1 MLKLKNLKCE
11 YLINPIGIG
20 TIKPRFSWIIESD
33 KRNVVQTSYEIH
45 VTKDKDFKNLLWS
58 SGVVESDASAHV
70 YYEGPELKSTS
81 RYYYK
86 VKISDNH
93 GETSDFSKVGFF
105 ETTLF
110 TSDEWKARFITAD
123 GMEDG
128 KNSKGTLLRKEFD
141 ISKEIESARVYA
153 TALGMYELHLNGNRV
168 GDALFTPG
176 WTAYNKRLQFQTYD
190 VTDMLLNGSNA
201 IGAVL
206 GAGWYKGDLAGW
218 IGRRNVYGDKTALLF
233 QMKIRFKDGSESVIV
248 SGDGWKASDGPI
260 LYSELYHGE
269 TYDARLEKEGW
280 DKAGYDDLAWEN
292 AQYVDFDFKRLVPQD
307 GIYVR
312 RQETLKAKALFTTPK
327 GERVLDFGQNLAG
340 WVKFTVSGN
349 PGDKVVLKHA
359 EVLDKDGNFYI
370 ENMRAAKVRI
380 EYILKGQG
388 EETFEPHFTFQGFR
402 YVMIEEF
409 PGNPSLENFEAVAMH
424 SDMEQTGT
432 FSCSNELINQLNH
445 NILWGLK
452 GNFIDIPTDC
462 PQRDE
467 RLGWTGDAQVFISTA
482 NFLMDTALFYRKW
495 LRDLKAE
502 QLENGGV
509 PFVIPDVLSNNLQ
522 NDKIIKEEH
531 SATGW
536 ADAAVI
542 CPWTVYQSYGDVEV
556 LKEQYETMEKW
567 LVYIKARAKDGLIWD
582 TGFHFGDWVAL
593 DAKEGAYIGA
603 TPTDLIA
610 TAYYAFSTKL
620 TAQTAR
626 VLGKLDDALE
636 YDCLYDRI
644 VRAFHDEFYTPRGRL
659 AAKTQT
665 AHILSL
671 MFDLTPIEH
680 KERTIKELLKLLE
693 ENKGHLTTGFLGTPY
708 FCQVLSDNGQ
718 LEAAYDL
725 LLKED
730 YPSWLYQ
737 VKMGATTIWEHWD
750 GIKPDGTMWSADM
763 NSFNHYAYGAIGDWL
778 YKVIAGINIDPSY
791 PGYKRIIIKPR
802 PGGGITNAKGSIK
815 TMYGQLSVEWD
826 IKDGYITVNVQ
837 IPHNTKARLIL
848 PKASPEYF
856 KGGEIVLTPCEG
868 GCEGII
874 GSGEHVFKYEYQ

>member
-1 MLKLKNLKCE
+1 MLKATNLRCE
-11 YLINPIGIG
+11 YLSNPIGIG
-20 TIKPRFSWIIESD
+20 VNKPRFSWIIESD
-33 KRNVVQTSYEIH
+33 NRNVVQTSYEIQ
-45 VTKDKDFKNLLWS
+45 VSNDRDFKNLLWS
-58 SGVVESDASAHV
+58 SGVVESDESAHV
-70 YYEGPELKSTS
+70 YYEGLKLQSSS

-93 GETSDFSKVGFF
+93 GEISDFSETAFF

-110 TSDEWKARFITAD
+110 SSDEWQARFITAE
-123 GMEDG
+123 GIEEG
-128 KNSKGTLLRKEFD
+128 KNSKGTLLRKEFK
-141 ISKEIESARVYA
+141 ISKEIESAGVYA
-153 TALGMYELHLNGNRV
+153 TALGMYELRINGKRV

-248 SGDGWKASDGPI
+248 SGDEWKASDSPI

-269 TYDARLEKEGW
+269 TYDARLEEISW
-280 DKAGYDDLAWEN
+280 DRAGYDDSAWEK
-292 AQYVDFDFKRLVPQD
+292 AQYVDFDFKRVVPQD
-307 GIYVR
+307 GIYVK

-327 GERVLDFGQNLAG
+327 GESVIDFGQNLAG
-340 WVKFTVSGN
+340 WVKFNASGN
-349 PGDKVVLKHA
+349 SGDRVILKHA

-402 YVMIEEF
+402 YVLIEEY
-409 PGNPSLENFEAVAMH
+409 PGNPKLEDFEAIVVH
-424 SDMEQTGT
+424 SDMEGTGT
-432 FSCSNELINQLNH
+432 FSCSNELLNQLNH

-502 QLENGGV
+502 QVESGGV

-522 NDKIIKEEH
+522 ADKIIKEEH

-542 CPWTVYQSYGDVEV
+542 CPWTLYQSYGDIEV
-556 LKEQYETMEKW
+556 LKEQYETMKKW
-567 LVYIKARAKDGLIWD
+567 LGYIKARAKDGLIWN

-610 TAYYAFSTKL
+610 TAYYAYSTKL

-626 VLGKLDDALE
+626 VLGKLDDAEE
-636 YDCLYDRI
+636 YETLYGNI
-644 VRAFHDEFYTPRGRL
+644 VRAFQDEFYTPRGRL

-848 PKASPEYF
+848 PKAMPEYF
-856 KGGEIVLTPCEG
+856 EGGEIVLTPCEG